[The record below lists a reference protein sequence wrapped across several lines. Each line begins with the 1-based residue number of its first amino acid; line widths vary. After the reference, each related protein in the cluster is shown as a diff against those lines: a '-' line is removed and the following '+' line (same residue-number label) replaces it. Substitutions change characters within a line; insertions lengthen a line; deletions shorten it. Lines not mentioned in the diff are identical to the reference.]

1 MSLRTRRWPALMA
14 ALMFVAAA
22 CGGGTTPT
30 GTPGATGTTT
40 TPTGSGAPATSGAP
54 VSTSPG
60 ASPTASAPGTSESP
74 GTTPSGGGG
83 TPTEGGSL
91 IFAEWQPVSQ
101 LNPLFTTAFSAFE
114 SLFPALRGMLTIDE
128 TGTWVADLA
137 TDVPSAANQGLV
149 VNPAAPADCITAD
162 APTGDCFTLVIHL
175 KPDLKWSDGKP
186 LTMNDL
192 KATYDWAAKVG
203 EVGAGCSGCASTVP
217 LLDPSIEDLAAKFAP
232 DNRYIKDITVSDD
245 GLTATVTWQKN
256 YAGWLG
262 WASFV
267 PLQGEWLATV
277 TPENAPSSMPVG
289 PGIEKVPWSGPF
301 MITAA
306 STDGIDY
313 KKNPN
318 WNASNPAHL
327 DELHEK
333 FYASKDGMITD
344 FLSGGIDL
352 AFDMTQADF
361 PAIQA
366 VSPDVGKATLDSA
379 WQYEHFDLM
388 TAGGSRLG
396 GTVAKHGL
404 DDVEVR
410 TAIAMAVDKEDL
422 VNVLFPGMGVEPA
435 CSVAPPGTPWRAEGI
450 ECAPYD
456 PPGAMAKLD
465 AAGWVVDDLTGLRT
479 KGEDTLKL
487 QLCTTA
493 GNPTRL
499 TQLSKLNQYLSAIGI
514 PSDVSTADA
523 TSVVFAGWANTTDDT
538 NCSIYRG
545 TYDIADY
552 AYILG
557 GDLYSNY
564 YYTYHSKQIPSDKS
578 PDGSNDTRLAVPEM
592 DAALDG
598 LGVEVDPAKQ
608 NAFATTVQ
616 QTIATQNN
624 EIPIYYRAETT
635 GVGVHVGGW
644 GIYNPSS
651 VGPTW
656 HVEDWFF
663 IQ

>member
-1 MSLRTRRWPALMA
+1 MSLRTRRWPVLMA

-30 GTPGATGTTT
+30 GTPAAPTGTTT
-40 TPTGSGAPATSGAP
+40 TPTGTAPGTTAP
-54 VSTSPG
+54 G
-60 ASPTASAPGTSESP
+60 GSPTATPAGTPEVTPTATAGGS
-74 GTTPSGGGG
+74 TTPG
-83 TPTEGGSL
+83 EGGAL
-91 IFAEWQPVSQ
+91 VFAEWQPVSQ
-101 LNPLFTTAFSAFE
+101 LNPFFSTAFSTFE
-114 SLFPALRGMLTIDE
+114 SLAPALRGMLTINE
-128 TGTWVADLA
+128 AGAWTADLA
-137 TDVPSAANQGLV
+137 TDVPSADNQGLI
-149 VNPAAPADCITAD
+149 VNPDAPADCITAD
-162 APTGDCFTLVIHL
+162 APTGDCFMLVIHL
-175 KPDLKWSDGKP
+175 KPGLKWSDGTD

-192 KATYDWAAKVG
+192 KATYDWAAQVG

-217 LLDPSIEDLAAKFAP
+217 LLDSSIEDLHAKFAAS
-232 DNRYIKDITVSDD
+232 NRYIKDIAVSDD
-245 GLTATVTWQKN
+245 GMTATVTWQKN

-262 WASFV
+262 WASFA
-267 PLQGEWLATV
+267 PLQAAWLATV

-306 STDGIDY
+306 STDGIEY
-313 KKNPN
+313 VKNPN

-327 DELHEK
+327 DTLTEK

-366 VSPDVGKATLDSA
+366 VAPDVGKATLDSA

-396 GTVAKHGL
+396 GKPAKHGL

-422 VNVLFPGMGVEPA
+422 VNVLFPGMGVQPA

-450 ECAPYD
+450 TCAAYD
-456 PPGAMAKLD
+456 PAGAKAKLD
-465 AAGWVVDDLTGLRT
+465 AAGWVVDDATGLRT
-479 KGEDTLKL
+479 KDGNTIHL

-499 TQLSKLNQYLSAIGI
+499 TELSKLNQYLSAIGI

-523 TSVVFAGWANTTDDT
+523 TSVVFAGWANTTDNT

-552 AYILG
+552 AYVLG

-564 YYTYHSKQIPSDKS
+564 YFTYHSKQIPSDKS
-578 PDGSNDTRLAVPEM
+578 PDGSNDTRLAVPDM

-608 NAFATTVQ
+608 NAFAATVQ

-644 GIYNPSS
+644 GVYNPSS
-651 VGPTW
+651 AGPTW

-663 IQ
+663 IP